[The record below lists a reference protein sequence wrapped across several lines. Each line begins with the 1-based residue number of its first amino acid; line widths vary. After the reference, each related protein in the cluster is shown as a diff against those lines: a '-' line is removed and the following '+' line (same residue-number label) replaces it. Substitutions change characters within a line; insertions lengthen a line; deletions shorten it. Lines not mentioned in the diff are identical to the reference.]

1 MWHMHIRIFFG
12 WDCLDFGLI
21 RCTASGRLSRLAI
34 GIQNHRDG
42 TAVASPLPFLSSGCT
57 RNMPNILGALFR
69 EVGLQGSPKECFP
82 GLVNFVTA
90 VAYHFCLNLPIAFS
104 QPGKHSFGDPCISVS
119 LRHPF
124 GRFSPSPLPCGVCF
138 ANFGALK
145 LCNLSSVRKS
155 GMALSLFCSSAS
167 GAAANAF
174 SIRHGFSSE
183 LKSMSLDVTQLARAK
198 VGIRCYFKNSFCSI
212 WHWPLPYQ
220 ILKVQ

>member
-90 VAYHFCLNLPIAFS
+90 VAYHFCLNLPIASS
-104 QPGKHSFGDPCISVS
+104 QPGKHSFGDHCTYCGSACYAKHEPSKGGQTIHAIEGTGYQSVVGVSALLSKSQAKQGIETRKHIS
-119 LRHPF
+119 L
-124 GRFSPSPLPCGVCF
+124 
-138 ANFGALK
+138 AN
-145 LCNLSSVRKS
+145 
-155 GMALSLFCSSAS
+155 
-167 GAAANAF
+167 
-174 SIRHGFSSE
+174 I
-183 LKSMSLDVTQLARAK
+183 
-198 VGIRCYFKNSFCSI
+198 
-212 WHWPLPYQ
+212 
-220 ILKVQ
+220 